1 MRRSFNPWL
10 IVMLIILAIFVFN
23 QFGASGTPREIN
35 FSTFT
40 TLVDEGRVA
49 RVVINRND
57 GVVDG
62 ELRAESQVVIDG
74 EPVTLRNFR
83 VTTIVSDSLMQR
95 LEEKWNQREGYMK
108 GYQD

>member
-40 TLVDEGRVA
+40 TLVDEL
-49 RVVINRND
+49 D
-57 GVVDG
+57 GLRSWST
-62 ELRAESQVVIDG
+62 ELA
-74 EPVTLRNFR
+74 
-83 VTTIVSDSLMQR
+83 
-95 LEEKWNQREGYMK
+95 
-108 GYQD
+108 